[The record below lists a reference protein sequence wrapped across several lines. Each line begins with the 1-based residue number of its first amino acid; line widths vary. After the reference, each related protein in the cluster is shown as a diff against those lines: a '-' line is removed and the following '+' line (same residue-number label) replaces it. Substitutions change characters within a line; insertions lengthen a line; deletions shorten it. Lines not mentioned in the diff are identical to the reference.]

1 MAFFF
6 LKIFEVRVP
15 AVREFLDGTHVDI
28 AVAEP
33 FRNFGHVLVQKAPV
47 LCDGIS
53 AEEVLA
59 FFGKRLDE
67 LERFEFGVFEG
78 ILRTAAAVHKSA
90 LVVVPRVPLVHT
102 FENIFGLMDSDNGTF
117 GKNVQVG
124 VGNNGRNFENDI
136 FFRIETGHFQVHP
149 N

>member
-15 AVREFLDGTHVDI
+15 AVTEFLDGAHVNI

-47 LCDGIS
+47 LRDGIS

-67 LERFEFGVFEG
+67 SECFEFGVLES
-78 ILRTAAAVHKSA
+78 V
-90 LVVVPRVPLVHT
+90 
-102 FENIFGLMDSDNGTF
+102 
-117 GKNVQVG
+117 
-124 VGNNGRNFENDI
+124 
-136 FFRIETGHFQVHP
+136 
-149 N
+149 